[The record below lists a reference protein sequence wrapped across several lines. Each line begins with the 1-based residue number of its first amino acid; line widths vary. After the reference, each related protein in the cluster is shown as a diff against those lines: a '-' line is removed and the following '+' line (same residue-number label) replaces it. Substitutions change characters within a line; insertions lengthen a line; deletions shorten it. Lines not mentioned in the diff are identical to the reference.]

1 MVLTSLLAIFQLYRG
16 VSFIGGAIRSIVMT
30 NSEINFVLF
39 HLNISVY
46 YGYLYN
52 NIHDFYNHVFLEK

>member
-1 MVLTSLLAIFQLYRG
+1 MG
-16 VSFIGGAIRSIVMT
+16 VSFIGGAILSTVMT

-52 NIHDFYNHVFLEK
+52 NIHDFYNLVFPGEMSRYSDCLKLFI